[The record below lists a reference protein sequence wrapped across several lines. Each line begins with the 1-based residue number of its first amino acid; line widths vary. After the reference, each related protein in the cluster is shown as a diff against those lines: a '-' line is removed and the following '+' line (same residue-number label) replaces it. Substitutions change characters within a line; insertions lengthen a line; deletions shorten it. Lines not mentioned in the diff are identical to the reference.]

1 MENHLNSQPLASQL
15 FNFLLELGG
24 IKRIRGHSFSLEMM
38 PAHPIVLD
46 LGANKGDFSRLLH
59 KETSFSKCLCVEAN
73 PSLVEHLKH
82 NLEDIESCLVINA
95 AISGDESSKTIEF
108 QISDN
113 PEASS
118 INRKLAETFGFID
131 TVSVSAITLNQL
143 IRQYLDSSESS
154 ISLMKL
160 DVEGAEIDILQTVPE
175 QLLRNIEQITV
186 EFHDF
191 LNSEMRPSVN
201 LTKDLLR
208 NKHGFVCINA
218 RYPQNDD
225 VLFLNKNKMIKSH
238 GRLKFSIIVFYVKL
252 IFSLRSLLVGSRN
265 YV

>member
-1 MENHLNSQPLASQL
+1 M
-15 FNFLLELGG
+15 
-24 IKRIRGHSFSLEMM
+24 
-38 PAHPIVLD
+38 
-46 LGANKGDFSRLLH
+46 
-59 KETSFSKCLCVEAN
+59 
-73 PSLVEHLKH
+73 
-82 NLEDIESCLVINA
+82 
-95 AISGDESSKTIEF
+95 GDESSNIIEF

-131 TVSVSAITLNQL
+131 TVSVSAITLDRL
-143 IRQYLDSSESS
+143 IRKYLDSSESS

-160 DVEGAEIDILQTVPE
+160 DVEGAEIEILQTVPE
-175 QLLRNIEQITV
+175 QLFRNIEQITV

-191 LNSEMRPSVN
+191 LNPEMRPSVN

-225 VLFLNKNKMIKSH
+225 VLFLNKNKMISSH
-238 GRLKFSIIVFYVKL
+238 GRLKFWIIVFYVKL
-252 IFSLRSLLVGSRN
+252 IFSLRSLLVGSRS